1 MAHNSYDRSPEQIE
15 QEIEQERS
23 ALSHTLDNLQ
33 NRLSFDNMFG
43 GVAESVKE
51 HGGEI
56 GQQAVQKVKE
66 NPMAIALAGVG
77 IAWMILGSRKS
88 NSDQNY
94 SGQRYSGQN
103 YMPRNAGYD
112 HSENPASSALRDPA
126 TQNAGDFTRRVAK
139 ADSEMRSDASGS
151 TGRYSAPSYAGSTA
165 GHSGEVGE
173 LPDQP
178 GLWARSTGAVKGK
191 AQHLLSRI
199 SEGTEDMSTE
209 ARERVMRARV
219 KAYEAQ
225 RHAEDTARRAKSSAV
240 DFYDRQPLVAGALA
254 LATGALI
261 GSLLPRTQREDQAFG
276 GQSDHLFDEARRV
289 FEEEKVK
296 AQKVYEAA
304 KDEATS
310 IAREARD
317 DTRSAIPDGKSVV
330 ETAEAKAKSSAKRV
344 ADAAK
349 SEADKQK
356 LGKL

>member
-1 MAHNSYDRSPEQIE
+1 MAHNHDRSPEQIE

-23 ALSHTLDNLQ
+23 ALSHTLENLQ
-33 NRLSFDNMFG
+33 HRLSFDNMFG

-56 GQQAVQKVKE
+56 GHQAVRKVKE

-77 IAWMILGSRKS
+77 IAWMILGNR
-88 NSDQNY
+88 N
-94 SGQRYSGQN
+94 SGQDTGHDMDRRGYGARP
-103 YMPRNAGYD
+103 MGYD
-112 HSENPASSALRDPA
+112 GGDMRSSTLRDPSDRD
-126 TQNAGDFTRRVAK
+126 AGDFTRRVAK
-139 ADSEMRSDASGS
+139 ADSEMRSQASGT
-151 TGRYSAPSYAGSTA
+151 TGRYSAPSYAGTTA
-165 GHSGEVGE
+165 GHSGETGE
-173 LPDQP
+173 MPEGP
-178 GLWARSTGAVKGK
+178 GIWTRTSDAVKGK

-219 KAYEAQ
+219 RAYEAQ
-225 RHAEDTARRAKSSAV
+225 RHAEDTARRAKSSAI

-261 GSLLPRTQREDQAFG
+261 GSLLPRTQREDEAFG
-276 GQSDHLFDEARRV
+276 TQSDHLFDEARRV
-289 FEEEKVK
+289 YEEEKVK

-304 KDEATS
+304 KDEATA

-317 DTRSAIPDGKSVV
+317 ETRSSIPDGKSVV
-330 ETAEAKAKSSAKRV
+330 ESVEAKAKSSAKRV

-356 LGKL
+356 LGKI

>member
-1 MAHNSYDRSPEQIE
+1 MAPNSYDRSPEQIE

-23 ALSHTLDNLQ
+23 ALSHTLDDLQ

-77 IAWMILGSRKS
+77 IAWMILGNRKS
-88 NSDQNY
+88 HASQSY
-94 SGQRYSGQN
+94 T
-103 YMPRNAGYD
+103 PRHVGYD

-139 ADSEMRSDASGS
+139 ADSEMRSNASGS
-151 TGRYSAPSYAGSTA
+151 TGRYSAPSYAGTSA

-199 SEGTEDMSTE
+199 SEGTEDMTTE

-225 RHAEDTARRAKSSAV
+225 RHAEDSARRAKTSAV

-356 LGKL
+356 LGKI